1 MRNGEWRME
10 NERMTS
16 EKIRVRVKFFAAP
29 REALGVGEIERE
41 IPAGSTVGELID
53 LLTQEYPVLRAYT
66 RFVSV
71 AVNRAYVGLQ
81 TELHDGDE
89 VACLPPVGGG

>member
-1 MRNGEWRME
+1 MNNKTMN
-10 NERMTS
+10 NES
-16 EKIRVRVKFFAAP
+16 ICVRVRFFAAP

-41 IPAGSTVGELID
+41 IPAGSTVGQLID
-53 LLTQEYPVLRAYT
+53 LLTQEYPTLRAYT